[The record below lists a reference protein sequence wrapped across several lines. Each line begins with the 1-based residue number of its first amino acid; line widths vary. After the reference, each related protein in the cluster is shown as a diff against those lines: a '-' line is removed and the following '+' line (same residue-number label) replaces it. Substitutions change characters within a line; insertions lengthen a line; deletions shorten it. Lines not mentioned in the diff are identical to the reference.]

1 MFHLV
6 QYEVVGEAVPN
17 GLLHL
22 SLIISCHSLLF
33 MKGCLLLEQ
42 NNSFAQNVYFFE
54 IRTFASSHRR
64 LRKGPTSRS
73 GGFSEG
79 CLCLL

>member
-1 MFHLV
+1 MDMDHITTECGAHEKSPRGREKNDLCLRVLLPEHTPMFHLV
-6 QYEVVGEAVPN
+6 QYVVVGEAVPN

-42 NNSFAQNVYFFE
+42 NNSFAW
-54 IRTFASSHRR
+54 
-64 LRKGPTSRS
+64 
-73 GGFSEG
+73 
-79 CLCLL
+79 